1 MEDLEVNEIV
11 SFLMWVLNI
20 YISMEM
26 MRNVELVLEVD
37 VGILEL
43 LFFVYVVFELFDIY
57 MFMFILN
64 IIVWLWKVLEIDKKD
79 WVKEIELEVD

>member
-20 YISMEM
+20 YISIEM

-43 LFFVYVVFELFDIY
+43 LFFLYVVFELFDMY